1 MSTTWVVILIAA
13 AGTFAQRAS
22 FLLFAHRLAEV
33 SPRAQRVLRQIPA
46 AVLAAL
52 VVPSL
57 VRPVGELDLWQ
68 PRLLAG
74 LVAAL
79 VSWRTRNVG
88 LTLVVGMAVLVA
100 AEQLG

>member
-1 MSTTWVVILIAA
+1 MSTAWLTIVLASL
-13 AGTFAQRAS
+13 GTFVLRAS
-22 FLLFAHRLAEV
+22 FLVVAERLV
-33 SPRAQRVLRQIPA
+33 DLPPLTQRILRQIPP

-52 VVPSL
+52 VLPAL
-57 VRPVGELDLWQ
+57 VRPEGTLDLWQ

-74 LVAAL
+74 VVAAA

-100 AEQLG
+100 VEQLA

>member
-1 MSTTWVVILIAA
+1 VSTAWLTIVLASL
-13 AGTFAQRAS
+13 GTFVLRAS
-22 FLLFAHRLAEV
+22 FLAFAGRLV
-33 SPRAQRVLRQIPA
+33 DLPPGAQRVLRQIPP

-57 VRPVGELDLWQ
+57 LRPDGHLDPWQ
-68 PRLLAG
+68 PELLAG
-74 LVAAL
+74 VVAGL

-100 AEQLG
+100 VQQLT

>member
-1 MSTTWVVILIAA
+1 MSTTWVVILVAA

-22 FLLFAHRLAEV
+22 FLVFAHRLAEV
-33 SPRAQRVLRQIPA
+33 SPRAQRVLRQIPP

-52 VVPSL
+52 VVPAL
-57 VRPVGELDLWQ
+57 VRPAGDLDLWQ

-74 LVAAL
+74 VLAAL

-88 LTLVVGMAVLVA
+88 LTLVVGMAVLVLV
-100 AEQLG
+100 EQLA

>member
-1 MSTTWVVILIAA
+1 MSTTWVVILVAA

-22 FLLFAHRLAEV
+22 FLVFAHRLAEV
-33 SPRAQRVLRQIPA
+33 SPRAQRVLRQIPP

-52 VVPSL
+52 VVPAL
-57 VRPVGELDLWQ
+57 VRPVDDLDLWQ

-74 LVAAL
+74 VVAAL

-88 LTLVVGMAVLVA
+88 LTLVVGMAVLVLL
-100 AEQLG
+100 EQLA

>member
-1 MSTTWVVILIAA
+1 MSTTWVVILVAA

-22 FLLFAHRLAEV
+22 FLAFAHRLAEV
-33 SPRAQRVLRQIPA
+33 SPRAQRVLRQIPP

-52 VVPSL
+52 VVPAL
-57 VRPVGELDLWQ
+57 VRPTGDLDLWQ

-74 LVAAL
+74 VVAAL

-88 LTLVVGMAVLVA
+88 LTLVVGMAVLVLV
-100 AEQLG
+100 EQLG

>member
-1 MSTTWVVILIAA
+1 MSTTWVVILVAG

-22 FLLFAHRLAEV
+22 FLVFAHRLGTV
-33 SPRAQRVLRQIPA
+33 SPRVQRVLRQIPP

-52 VVPSL
+52 VLPAL
-57 VRPVGELDLWQ
+57 VRPDGDLDLWQ

-74 LVAAL
+74 LLAGL

-88 LTLVVGMAVLVA
+88 LTLAVGLGVLVLV
-100 AEQLG
+100 EQLG